1 MTTTLKQV
9 RQALNM
15 TQVEAAEFL
24 GVSRRSYQSYEN
36 DNNRHHSIK
45 YQYMYEKLRSFLTD
59 EDKRILSIYEI
70 KSGCESVF
78 SEHDVDYCYLFG
90 SYAKGKARE
99 DSDVDLL
106 ISTSITGLK
115 FFGLMEALRE
125 TMHKKVNVLDV
136 GQLENN
142 MELLHDILKDGV
154 KIYG

>member
-1 MTTTLKQV
+1 
-9 RQALNM
+9 
-15 TQVEAAEFL
+15 
-24 GVSRRSYQSYEN
+24 
-36 DNNRHHSIK
+36 
-45 YQYMYEKLRSFLTD
+45 
-59 EDKRILSIYEI
+59 
-70 KSGCESVF
+70 
-78 SEHDVDYCYLFG
+78 
-90 SYAKGKARE
+90 
-99 DSDVDLL
+99 VDLL